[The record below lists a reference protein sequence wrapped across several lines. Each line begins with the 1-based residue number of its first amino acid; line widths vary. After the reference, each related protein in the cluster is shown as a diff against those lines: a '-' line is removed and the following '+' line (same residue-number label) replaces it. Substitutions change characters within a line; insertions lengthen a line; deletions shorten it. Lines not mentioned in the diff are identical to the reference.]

1 LQEDHADL
9 RPFRPQSLSFSGVFT
24 GFSLCMGWVPAAT
37 GLSTGANVWN
47 DRAMN
52 FELLGI
58 GATERARA
66 GPS

>member
-1 LQEDHADL
+1 M
-9 RPFRPQSLSFSGVFT
+9 FT

>member
-1 LQEDHADL
+1 M
-9 RPFRPQSLSFSGVFT
+9 FT

-58 GATERARA
+58 GATARA
-66 GPS
+66 PGRPELTGLAARMQTTT